1 MTTPLPVAL
10 VTPLTGPDA
19 AVGLAAL
26 RGMTLWAR
34 DERLPPPWDEIGV
47 TAYDAYPDPV
57 RAMRAAIAAEP
68 AAIFGPVGARTALA
82 ALSATDRLVINA
94 GAPSTRFV
102 RQSFPHIVNMAAPA
116 STWPRG
122 VLAAIRSV
130 DRQARRVALLA
141 SGEMAVELTSVC
153 RAAARAQGYEV
164 VSNTFTPGR
173 GGAAARPLAPADVLI
188 VHGSAED
195 ELEIANILLRRSWRA
210 AAFSTAVSAEATATL
225 GALREGLLAP
235 ASWAPDNADETGT
248 GPTARQFSADFTAL
262 HGVPPTT
269 TAAWAYVSG
278 LILGR
283 CIRLCG
289 RVGDA
294 SLLAAARGLDTTTL
308 LGRFRLDQATGLQVG
323 HQVPIVQWQSGAS
336 WTVWPRDSARAPFHH
351 PRWNAP
357 PPGGLAGA
365 HDGPDAVTRNPA
377 GQRAPAAAPDDR
389 SAQAPPAGTGPEPTL
404 PLPSQG
410 GAGPRPFGLGRP
422 RPGLGTGGFG
432 TGGFGAGGFG
442 GRGFGGRGFGA
453 RRPG

>member
-19 AVGLAAL
+19 ALGLAAL

-34 DERLPPPWDEIGV
+34 DERLPPPWDEVGV
-47 TAYDAYPDPV
+47 TAFDAHPDPV
-57 RAMRAAIAAEP
+57 RAMRSAVATRP
-68 AAIFGPVGARTALA
+68 AAIFGPIGMRA
-82 ALSATDRLVINA
+82 ALGALGATSRVVFNA

-102 RQSFPHIVNMAAPA
+102 RQAFPHVVNVAAPA

-122 VLAAIRSV
+122 VLSAIRSV

-141 SGEMAVELTSVC
+141 SGELAVELTSVC
-153 RAAARAQGYEV
+153 KAAARAQGYEV
-164 VSNTFTPGR
+164 TSNVFAPGR
-173 GGAAARPLAPADVLI
+173 GGAAARPLPPADVLI
-188 VHGSAED
+188 VHAGAED
-195 ELEIANILLRRSWRA
+195 ELEIADILLRRSWRA

-235 ASWAPDNADETGT
+235 ASWAPEGAVEPGT
-248 GPTARQFSADFTAL
+248 GPAAREFSADFTLL
-262 HGVPPTT
+262 HGVAPTE

-283 CIRLCG
+283 CIRYCG
-289 RVGDA
+289 GVGDA

-308 LGRFRLDQATGLQVG
+308 LGRFRLDEATGLQVG

-336 WTVWPRDSARAPFHH
+336 WTVWPRDAARAPFHH

-357 PPGGLAGA
+357 PPGGLAA
-365 HDGPDAVTRNPA
+365 DGDPRGDRLPA
-377 GQRAPAAAPDDR
+377 GPATGHSGGPGAPGGPARAPVPGDTDTDTDG
-389 SAQAPPAGTGPEPTL
+389 GTGTGTGGTV
-404 PLPSQG
+404 PLPAQG
-410 GAGPRPFGLGRP
+410 MPGRPFGLGRP

-432 TGGFGAGGFG
+432 LQ
-442 GRGFGGRGFGA
+442 
-453 RRPG
+453 RPS

>member
-1 MTTPLPVAL
+1 MTTTLPVAL

-19 AVGLAAL
+19 AGGLATL

-34 DERLPPPWDEIGV
+34 DERLPPPWDEIAV

-57 RAMRAAIAAEP
+57 RAMRSAAAAEP
-68 AAIFGPVGARTALA
+68 AAIFGPVGSRA
-82 ALSATDRLVINA
+82 AAAAFGATGRLVFNA
-94 GAPSTRFV
+94 GAASTRFV
-102 RQSFPHIVNMAAPA
+102 RQSFPHVVNVAAPA

-153 RAAARAQGYEV
+153 KAAARAQRFEV
-164 VSNTFTPGR
+164 TSNVFPAGR
-173 GGAAARPLAPADVLI
+173 GATAARPLPPADVLI
-188 VHGSAED
+188 VHAGAED
-195 ELEIANILLRRSWRA
+195 ELEIANVLLRRSWRA

-235 ASWAPDNADETGT
+235 ASWAPDDIAEAGT

-262 HGVPPTT
+262 HHAAPTE
-269 TAAWAYVSG
+269 TAAWAYVAG

-283 CIRLCG
+283 CIRRCG
-289 RVGDA
+289 GVGDTA
-294 SLLAAARGLDTTTL
+294 LLAAARGLDTTTL
-308 LGRFRLDQATGLQVG
+308 LGRFRLDEATGLQVG

-336 WTVWPRDSARAPFHH
+336 WTVWPRDAARAPFHH

-357 PPGGLAGA
+357 PPGGLPGGHDTLGA
-365 HDGPDAVTRNPA
+365 RGASGPVGDTGGAPGADAPA
-377 GQRAPAAAPDDR
+377 G
-389 SAQAPPAGTGPEPTL
+389 GVPERTL
-404 PLPSQG
+404 PLPTQG
-410 GAGPRPFGLGRP
+410 TQTRPFGLGRP

-432 TGGFGAGGFG
+432 TTQ
-442 GRGFGGRGFGA
+442 
-453 RRPG
+453 RPS